1 MRRKRERSGYVVPMP
16 GEALEV
22 LVTSRAQWRAWL
34 AEHHATSGPIWL
46 VTYKKASGK
55 PRVTYDEIVEEAL
68 CFGWIDSR
76 SGAVD
81 DERSKLWLTKR
92 RRGSEWSRLNKQRVQ
107 RLSAE
112 GLIAPPGLQVIEAAQ
127 ADGSW
132 SALDEVEDGVVPDD
146 LAEALV
152 AMPPASTEWEAFSA
166 STRRGILQWIASAKR
181 PETRAK
187 RVAETAELASRGLK
201 ANQWP
206 RQG

>member
-1 MRRKRERSGYVVPMP
+1 MKTDAP
-16 GEALEV
+16 EV
-22 LVTSRAQWRAWL
+22 LVTSRSEWRAWL

-55 PRVTYDEIVEEAL
+55 PRITYDEIVEEAL

-76 SGAVD
+76 SGTVD
-81 DERSKLWLTKR
+81 AERSKPWLTKR
-92 RRGSEWSRLNKQRVQ
+92 TRGSEWSRLNKQRVE
-107 RLSAE
+107 RLLAASMIE
-112 GLIAPPGLQVIEAAQ
+112 EPGLRVIEAAQ
-127 ADGSW
+127 VDGSW
-132 SALDEVEDGVVPDD
+132 TALDEIEDCIVPAD
-146 LAEALV
+146 LGEALV
-152 AMPPASTEWEAFSA
+152 AMPPAAAEWESFSTSSRKA
-166 STRRGILQWIASAKR
+166 ILWWIASAKR